1 MIEII
6 IVVTGLILLLAIF
19 YFSDKILKAVSDS
32 GSGDLKDK
40 FSETNNTLKS
50 VLESLG
56 GLKESSQQ
64 SSLSS
69 DANYKEMIN
78 KIVNIERVFTTN
90 QTRGALG
97 EYVVEQIIEWVG
109 LKEGKGESWDKQK
122 QVGNSRP
129 DFTFYFP
136 KGGYVHLDAK
146 FPLDNYHE
154 MIKCNPKSPEETA
167 TKKIFKENIKAIL
180 TKIWNGREDYIE
192 HDGGTNFVMIFIP
205 NMQVLNFVREEFE
218 DLYEFASKRKMLLV
232 GPSELYAILQLLRTA
247 IENFQIEE
255 STNEIIDGM
264 KKFKLEWENMISEFE
279 KHDNQLKTAQKSFDG
294 ITGPRTKA
302 LQNIV
307 DKIIK
312 SEVDETEDSIK
323 EE

>member
-1 MIEII
+1 M
-6 IVVTGLILLLAIF
+6 
-19 YFSDKILKAVSDS
+19 YFLRC
-32 GSGDLKDK
+32 L
-40 FSETNNTLKS
+40 
-50 VLESLG
+50 
-56 GLKESSQQ
+56 
-64 SSLSS
+64 
-69 DANYKEMIN
+69 
-78 KIVNIERVFTTN
+78 
-90 QTRGALG
+90 
-97 EYVVEQIIEWVG
+97 
-109 LKEGKGESWDKQK
+109 
-122 QVGNSRP
+122 
-129 DFTFYFP
+129 YF
-136 KGGYVHLDAK
+136 
-146 FPLDNYHE
+146 
-154 MIKCNPKSPEETA
+154 
-167 TKKIFKENIKAIL
+167 FKENIKAIL
-180 TKIWNGREDYIE
+180 TKIWNAREDYIE
-192 HDGGTNFVMIFIP
+192 HDGGTNFVVIFIP